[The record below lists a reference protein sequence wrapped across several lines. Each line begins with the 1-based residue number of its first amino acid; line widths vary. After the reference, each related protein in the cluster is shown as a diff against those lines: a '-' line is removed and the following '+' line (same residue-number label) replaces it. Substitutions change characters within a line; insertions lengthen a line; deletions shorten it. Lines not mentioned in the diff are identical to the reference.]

1 MAKILI
7 SVLPA
12 SGHINPMIAI
22 AQALQQEGH
31 QIRVATDG
39 SYHIQLRRAGLEPL
53 TMPYPDGAIAQA
65 LEYLRRPAG
74 WLSQIKR
81 HPPQSYFFMHLTE
94 LTAALVKHVEDF
106 QPDIL
111 LTDLNLYAGPIA
123 AEICQLPYASYCAI
137 VNTYVSPDAPP
148 YGMGIDWYPE
158 DDARRWL
165 WPIYGLGMKGV
176 LWRYDRI
183 VNRVRRQYGLPSAQG
198 AMLAHSPYLALVPT
212 TEAYEYPRRA
222 VPKQLM
228 YIGPVTTGERG
239 EVHDNFDW
247 AWLDDGR
254 PTVYVSMGTI
264 VDGTDIFRNAIE
276 AARGAN
282 WKMVMAIGREGNVN
296 KYADAPPNVLVRNF
310 VPQLALLDKVQAV
323 VSHGGNNTVT
333 EALLHGLP
341 LVVIPNS
348 ADQPE
353 SAGRVKASGVGIRM
367 RPREATPR
375 RLRKSIEAILNDST
389 YREAA
394 RRIQVSY
401 QRCNGPA
408 TAAELVG
415 LLAER
420 KTAICRPE
428 GVGITVTLEDV
439 ARL

>member
-12 SGHINPMIAI
+12 SGHVNPMIAI
-22 AQALQQEGH
+22 AQALQREGH
-31 QIRVATDG
+31 HIRIATDG
-39 SYHIQLRRAGLEPL
+39 SYHPQLHRAGLDPL
-53 TMPYPDGAIAQA
+53 IMPYPPGAIATA

-81 HPPQSYFFMHLTE
+81 HPPQSYFFMHLAE
-94 LTAALVKHVEDF
+94 LTAALVQHIEDF
-106 QPDIL
+106 QPDIM

-123 AEICQLPYASYCAI
+123 AEICKLPYASYCAI

-148 YGMGIDWYPE
+148 YGMGVDWYPAG
-158 DDARRWL
+158 DMRRWL
-165 WPIYGLGMKGV
+165 WPVYRMGMSAV

-183 VNRVRRQYGLPSAQG
+183 VNRVRHYYGLPPVHG

-222 VPKQLM
+222 VPTHMM
-228 YIGPVTTGERG
+228 YIGPVTTSERG
-239 EVHDNFDW
+239 EVHDDFDW
-247 AWLDDGR
+247 TWLDDGR

-264 VDGTDIFRNAIE
+264 VDGTDIFRNALE
-276 AARGAN
+276 AARGAD
-282 WKMVMAIGREGNVN
+282 WKMVMAIGREGDVR
-296 KYADAPPNVLVRNF
+296 KYTDAPPNVLVRNF

-333 EALLHGLP
+333 ETLLHGLP

-353 SAGRVKASGVGIRM
+353 SAGRVKASGAGIRM

-375 RLRKSIEAILNDST
+375 RLRQSIEAILNEPS
-389 YREAA
+389 YQEAA
-394 RRIQVSY
+394 QRIQASY
-401 QRCNGPA
+401 QKCDGPV
-408 TAAELVG
+408 TAARVVG

-420 KTAICRPE
+420 KTPICRAE
-428 GVGITVTLEDV
+428 GEAITMTVEAV
-439 ARL
+439 QRL

>member
-12 SGHINPMIAI
+12 SGHVNPMIAI
-22 AQALQQEGH
+22 AQALQHEGH
-31 QIRVATDG
+31 QIRVATDN
-39 SYHIQLRRAGLEPL
+39 SYHPQLQRAGLEPL
-53 TMPYPDGAIAQA
+53 IMPYPVGAIAKA

-81 HPPQSYFFMHLTE
+81 HPPQSYFFMHLAE
-94 LTAALVKHVEDF
+94 LTAALMQYIEDF
-106 QPDIL
+106 QADIL

-123 AEICQLPYASYCAI
+123 AEVCQIPYASYCAI

-148 YGMGIDWYPE
+148 YGMGVDWYPE
-158 DDARRWL
+158 SNMRRWL
-165 WPIYGLGMKGV
+165 WPIYRIGMRAV

-183 VNRVRRQYGLPSAQG
+183 VNRVRHYYGLPSAHG
-198 AMLAHSPYLALVPT
+198 AMLAHSPYLALIPT

-222 VPKQLM
+222 VPAYMM
-228 YIGPVTTGERG
+228 YIGPVTTSERG
-239 EVHDNFDW
+239 EVHDDFDW

-264 VDGTDIFRNAIE
+264 VDGTDIFRNALE
-276 AARGAN
+276 AARGAD
-282 WKMVMAIGREGNVN
+282 WKMVMAIGREGDAR

-333 EALLHGLP
+333 ETLLHGLP

-353 SAGRVKASGVGIRM
+353 SAGRVKASGAGIRM

-375 RLRKSIEAILNDST
+375 RLRQSIEAILNKPS
-389 YREAA
+389 YRAA
-394 RRIQVSY
+394 AQRIQASY
-401 QRCNGPA
+401 QRCDGPV
-408 TAAELVG
+408 TAARLVG

-420 KTAICRPE
+420 KTPICRAE
-428 GVGITVTLEDV
+428 GAAITLTVEDV
-439 ARL
+439 GPL